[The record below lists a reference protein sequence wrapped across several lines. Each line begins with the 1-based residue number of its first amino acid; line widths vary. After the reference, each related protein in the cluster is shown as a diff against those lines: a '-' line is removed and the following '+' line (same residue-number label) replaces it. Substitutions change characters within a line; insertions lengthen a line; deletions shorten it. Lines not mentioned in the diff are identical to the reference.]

1 MPELKPEDALVRA
14 GGIAKKSAKT
24 DPATTGELVARPFRH
39 PALLDRVVVRLVEE
53 SLDTAV
59 IAEMGALAFEEAG
72 ERTTVGRARKKA
84 LGFPAWALV
93 NHPTKARFALEVM
106 RDFRKASTRAK
117 TKPGHAKDA
126 FMDIAKKLERSVPA
140 FMPSYWEEVGRVF
153 LAEDATAFGAQAF
166 EKARTAEREY
176 KLPVDEDRRA
186 SAYLEFTSVGAVPA
200 KSLAGYA
207 DDLAKA
213 FGANE
218 AEKRFLELNIHRIKA
233 GMPPWTGMAKE
244 LGKLAKAA
252 KRGPEAEEAFLLE
265 VLASP
270 SLKKAPPDFWTAYR
284 TSLVKL
290 AIGKPDVKHRV
301 LWLFPEPRGFDK
313 FLPSW
318 LALLSEIG
326 AVEAVA
332 QSGEAARWMGALTRF
347 VTFSDDWG
355 DREGPIPDAYFE
367 ILKSLAPA
375 LLALGT
381 PLELSSYQSWGD
393 DGSYS
398 PDVLETALE
407 LGLTLAPPKGEDPDV
422 ALRDFFTKDPV
433 RLAAHPGYGKLLE
446 SAVGSQFGRAEFELR
461 AKGKTGLVAA
471 RRSHLMGLM
480 DRLMS
485 GALPRLKESLETVT
499 ESTSSATFAEFPEA
513 AEALERVDVAKA
525 FARSLRGGLID
536 ELTWPELEAALAE
549 LSGPKAEI
557 ELHGTRQHPILRS
570 GRKVIVFGGKARLK
584 SLDLPPIAKEPNG
597 LFFLDGDLLVIF
609 HDAKTHDQ
617 RGIWA
622 SHAKNPFPMQISPRR
637 VVDTAPVPGGGV
649 TLGDACVHAGD
660 TPEKLKS
667 EAFSTDGTTFWQ
679 GRQSWHERL
688 KLTEYDPKTGKTGR
702 TSWPEFV
709 REASEKTDSF
719 VLHEVSLMP
728 LSGAKGSLLGE
739 KDGFVGRYVRHDEKN
754 GEFEVVQIDGKAW
767 RGKYKPAAVVNW
779 PGSTEPRALTISGAW
794 SDTESD
800 EVSIYEGNGDESPS
814 GTFGGDEWPSAGF
827 KLLPREV
834 WLHYVSA
841 RDEASSRA
849 LREVSDDVARVIL
862 LAAAED
868 DGDDEAVAC
877 SLAAVKAHLPGVK
890 NEILQLG
897 IAKIAKIAA
906 ERVTELASVRDRG
919 SATGV
924 SDDEVTSALP
934 LLPTEGYEDGYIT
947 SDLAV
952 VADALLDGKRGKL
965 TGSRVVW
972 EAHLERLAK
981 LVCFTASRST
991 TSDEHRKTLRDLATS
1006 LAECRLLGQTI
1017 TRAELSVKTGS
1028 PFLTR
1033 PKGKESW
1040 LTAEGDSLLF
1050 ARMPDE
1056 DDDEPTQK
1064 VFVVGLG
1071 NTLPVPKDATI
1082 TTQET
1087 VAIPDD
1093 RAFLKAFLGELD
1105 TRGPAAHE
1113 PTAMVVAAE
1122 TTLTPVEVALVL
1134 AGLPGFDE
1142 YRNDFLGKELRAT
1155 LDLKVTD
1162 ASRAKEK
1169 LKELPEGQLFA
1180 LVSGTAS
1187 VHMPGAYWAAA
1198 TKEDS
1203 VPQALVRTAKALFGK
1218 TVVLRE
1224 ELVAQL
1230 ERECKTELGT
1240 RKALSVLLTA
1250 TDPTTPFLVP
1260 RKAPVAWNDLGD
1272 SGSFFSAE
1280 VVSATALLIPYL
1292 ALSLPVGTPERQ
1304 ATVALYEAVT
1314 KLLADPEFLL
1324 PLGERDEE
1332 NEKKR
1337 ATMLEQ
1343 VGGKKVPIKGRG
1355 ADSREGRDNGLVLA
1369 VDGDYD
1375 DVSFAVRTS
1384 AIRAQRAGL
1393 LPYLT
1398 GGTGDDELYGIEG
1411 AKAAYYLLSK
1421 ECEELVARIGKTPV
1435 PEGSYEGNPLLSA
1448 KATVKKLAAATGVDD
1463 EAAALYLQMLALPN
1477 PTKKQVLLFNGWK
1490 PAQYET
1496 AAATLVKKKLLI
1508 EGKRERA
1515 GRDVF
1520 LPGGWEK
1527 KSRGISME
1535 TYKVPLYE
1543 HVSFDEPTVFTAVHT
1558 LYARAEAR
1566 WSAGEKPGFVDVT
1579 KRKK

>member
-1 MPELKPEDALVRA
+1 MPELNPDDILVRA
-14 GGIAKKSAKT
+14 GGIAEKSART
-24 DPATTGELVARPFRH
+24 DPATSGELIARPFRH

-59 IAEMGALAFEEAG
+59 IAEMGALGFEEAG
-72 ERTTVGRARKKA
+72 ERSTVGRTRKKA

-126 FMDIAKKLERSVPA
+126 FMEIAKKLERSVPA

-176 KLPVDEDRRA
+176 KLPVDEDQRA

-213 FGANE
+213 FGAAE

-244 LGKLAKAA
+244 LAKLARAA
-252 KRGPEAEEAFLLE
+252 KRGPEAEETFLVE
-265 VLASP
+265 ILASP

-284 TSLVKL
+284 ATLVKL
-290 AIGKPDVKHRV
+290 ALAKPEVKHLV

-318 LALLSEIG
+318 LTLLSEIG

-332 QSGEAARWMGALTRF
+332 KSGEAARWMAALTRF
-347 VTFSDDWG
+347 VTFSDSWG
-355 DREGPIPDAYFE
+355 DREAPIPEAYFAF
-367 ILKSLAPA
+367 LKSLVPA
-375 LLALGT
+375 LLALAT
-381 PLELSSYQSWGD
+381 PLELASYQSWGD
-393 DGSYS
+393 DGSYA
-398 PDVLETALE
+398 PDILETALE

-422 ALRDFFTKDPV
+422 TLRDFFSKDPV
-433 RLAAHPGYGKLLE
+433 CLAAHPAYGKLLE
-446 SAVGSQFGRAEFELR
+446 SAVGSQFGRAEFEAR

-471 RRSHLMGLM
+471 RRKHLMGLM
-480 DRLMS
+480 DSLMR
-485 GALPRLKESLETVT
+485 GALPRLEESLETVT

-536 ELTWPELEAALAE
+536 ELAWPEFEAALAE
-549 LSGPKAEI
+549 LSGPKEEI
-557 ELHGTRQHPILRS
+557 ELHGTAQHPVLRA
-570 GRKVIVFGGKARLK
+570 GRKVIVFEGKTRLK
-584 SLDLPPIAKEPNG
+584 SLDLPPIAKDPNG
-597 LFFLDGDLLVIF
+597 LFFLDGDLLVTF
-609 HDAKTHDQ
+609 DDAKTYDPMGVWVSRAKAPFSMKAAPH
-617 RGIWA
+617 GI
-622 SHAKNPFPMQISPRR
+622 I
-637 VVDTAPVPGGGV
+637 DTAPVPGGGV

-660 TPEKLKS
+660 TPEKLKA
-667 EAFSTDGTTFWQ
+667 EDFATDGTTFWQ
-679 GRQSWHERL
+679 GHMRWHERL
-688 KLTEYDPKTGKTGR
+688 KLTEFDPRTGKTGR
-702 TSWPEFV
+702 ASWPAFV
-709 REASEKTDSF
+709 REASEKTDTF
-719 VLHEVSLMP
+719 VLHEVSLKA
-728 LSGAKGSLLGE
+728 LSGAQGSLLGE

-754 GEFEVVQIDGKAW
+754 GEFEVVQIDGREW
-767 RGKYKPAAVVNW
+767 RGKYKPSALVTW
-779 PGSTEPRALTISGAW
+779 PGSGEVRALSISGAW
-794 SDTESD
+794 SDTRSD
-800 EVSIYEGNGDESPS
+800 EISIHEGSDDDSVSATY
-814 GTFGGDEWPSAGF
+814 GGREWPSAGF
-827 KLLPREV
+827 KLLPREA
-834 WLHYVSA
+834 WLHYMSV
-841 RDEASSRA
+841 RDEPSSRA
-849 LREVSDDVARVIL
+849 LREVSEEAARAIL

-868 DGDDEAVAC
+868 DVDDDDAIAC
-877 SLAAVKAHLPGVK
+877 SLAAVKEHLPRVK
-890 NEILQLG
+890 NEVLQRG
-897 IAKIAKIAA
+897 IAKVAKIAA
-906 ERVTELASVRDRG
+906 ERATELASVRDRG
-919 SATGV
+919 TATGV
-924 SDDEVTSALP
+924 TDDEVTSALP
-934 LLPTEGYEDGYIT
+934 LLPTDGYQDGFVT

-972 EAHLERLAK
+972 ETHLERLAK
-981 LVCFTASRST
+981 LVCFMASRST
-991 TSDEHRKTLRDLATS
+991 TSDAHRTTLRELATC
-1006 LAECRLLGQTI
+1006 LAECRLLGQTL
-1017 TRAELSVKTGS
+1017 TRAELSVKTSS
-1028 PFLTR
+1028 PFLAR
-1033 PKGKESW
+1033 PKGKETW
-1040 LTAEGDSLLF
+1040 LAAEGDALLF
-1050 ARMPDE
+1050 ARMLDE
-1056 DDDEPTQK
+1056 DEDEPTQK

-1082 TTQET
+1082 TSQET

-1093 RAFLKAFLGELD
+1093 RAFVKAFLGELKA
-1105 TRGPAAHE
+1105 RGPAPHDS
-1113 PTAMVVAAE
+1113 TAMLVAAE
-1122 TTLTPVEVALVL
+1122 THLTPVEVALVL

-1142 YRNDFLGKELRAT
+1142 YRSDFLGKELRAT

-1162 ASRAKEK
+1162 ASRAKAK
-1169 LKELPEGQLFA
+1169 LKELPEGQLFG
-1180 LVSGTAS
+1180 LMFGTANVGTPS
-1187 VHMPGAYWAAA
+1187 AYWATA
-1198 TKEDS
+1198 TEEDS
-1203 VPQALVRTAKALFGK
+1203 LPQALVRTAKALFGK
-1218 TVVLRE
+1218 SVVLRE
-1224 ELVAQL
+1224 ELVTQV
-1230 ERECKTELGT
+1230 ERECRTELGT
-1240 RKALSVLLTA
+1240 RKALSLLLTA

-1260 RKAPVAWNDLGD
+1260 RKAPVAWHDMGD

-1280 VVSATALLIPYL
+1280 VVATTAQLIPYL

-1314 KLLADPEFLL
+1314 RLLADPNFLL
-1324 PLGERDEE
+1324 PLGERYEE

-1337 ATMLEQ
+1337 ATLLEQ
-1343 VGGKKVPIKGRG
+1343 VGGKKVPIKHRDGD
-1355 ADSREGRDNGLVLA
+1355 AREGRDNGLVLA
-1369 VDGDYD
+1369 FED
-1375 DVSFAVRTS
+1375 DDEVSFAVRTS
-1384 AIRAQRAGL
+1384 AIRAQRASL
-1393 LPYLT
+1393 QPYLT
-1398 GGTGDDELYGIEG
+1398 GGKGDDEVYGIEG

-1448 KATVKKLAAATGVDD
+1448 KASVAKLAAATGVDD

-1527 KSRGISME
+1527 KSRGVSME
-1535 TYKVPLYE
+1535 TYKVPLYA
-1543 HVSFDEPTVFTAVHT
+1543 HVSFDEPTVFTAVHA
-1558 LYARAEAR
+1558 LYDRAAER